1 MFQSDAYDF
10 RKRGGEVRGKAEFK
24 KEVTMKN
31 VKLTGE
37 GKLLQRIER
46 SSTARARSSAA
57 MRARSL
63 GGANTSRLRS

>member
-37 GKLLQRIER
+37 LENNDLRV
-46 SSTARARSSAA
+46 
-57 MRARSL
+57 SL
-63 GGANTSRLRS
+63 DDKINLYGDV